1 MEWNRSETIALAK
14 HSCTLCHGS
23 GLRSS
28 WGTTIVP
35 CNCVLRAIFR
45 ACYARFRHCLEKEQS
60 LTQKSFEY
68 LPGSGEV
75 AVMYDRKGEEYVA
88 DFQLIARRH
97 LDSQDIKLFRYH
109 FVLGADWKLCC
120 SRLGLDRGTFFHAIY
135 RIQRKLGKAFRETQP
150 YPLFPVYEYFDETR
164 QPAASLV
171 EQPVQETLAPPGRK
185 IARVL
190 PKSCPE
196 PYPGRHQ
203 PGLVREGPIRPRKIA

>member
-45 ACYARFRHCLEKEQS
+45 ACYARFRHCVESEEC

-68 LPGSGEV
+68 LPSSGET
-75 AVMYDRKGEEYVA
+75 AVMYDRKNEEYAA
-88 DFQLIARRH
+88 DFVLIAKRH
-97 LDSQDIKLFRYH
+97 LDERDLKLFRYH
-109 FVLGADWKLCC
+109 FLLGADWKLCC
-120 SRLGLDRGTFFHAIY
+120 AKLGTDRGSFFHAVY
-135 RIQRKLGKAFRETQP
+135 RIQQKLGKAFRETQP

-164 QPAASLV
+164 QPVASSVANPQQDTLV
-171 EQPVQETLAPPGRK
+171 PTGRRVL
-185 IARVL
+185 RVL
-190 PKSCPE
+190 PKADNQ
-196 PYPGRHQ
+196 PYPDHQ
-203 PGLVREGPIRPRKIA
+203 GNPGKEDPSRQRKIA